1 MGVKLHISRRMETP
15 LQKVDMHETTSTVT
29 IRKQRIDPAQRMLAK
44 ELLMAHFPGM
54 LDAGQLIIH
63 FGPGRN
69 PAWVELQ
76 QRSDALPRQLREAG

>member
-1 MGVKLHISRRMETP
+1 M
-15 LQKVDMHETTSTVT
+15 ETTSTVT
-29 IRKQRIDPAQRMLAK
+29 IRKRKIDNEQRMAAK
-44 ELLMAHFPGM
+44 ALLLAHFPGM

-76 QRSDALPRQLREAG
+76 ERHDQLPLQRTG